1 MNIKSNHISIDI
13 KSIHWGASPA
23 PPLPRTLRSAWA
35 NDALPDWVRAE
46 TGLGSGATMGDLGPA
61 VWKTMELMSPRLRN
75 FLLFLLRTRWKSVGA
90 RRCFDRTWPAGLKVS
105 DIGWTTRTQ
114 NCLKHADLLR
124 HEHQL
129 VMVTFGELFAIEAM
143 GTMAVLD
150 FCGTLEGVMDCYEQ
164 LASDCAESQIG
175 DKSTD
180 FLDEL
185 KQVAQEEWSA
195 QISNQDPRF
204 TSLLAPWRGTL
215 QDRIELLLAESGAL
229 DSVADIPPL
238 IQTIS
243 RVKQQIIELKNKPL
257 EECLLNFLARIS
269 KSTGARLA
277 ALAARLGWTGDI
289 PATLEACGEQ
299 LKVTRERIRQ
309 IQKSILSR
317 LPTHEVFMPRLDE
330 AIEILERQTPLALDQ
345 ASKIL
350 QEAGITRVPFHPRSI
365 LDTAELFHKTTSLR
379 ICDTRTGEMLVN
391 DSMAKSVKR
400 VPSIARKLAG
410 QSGVTS
416 LFQVQDMLTSN
427 GYDMDEDAI
436 RRILK
441 ADKNFEFID
450 DDWLW
455 ATDIPNERNRLRNVA
470 RKILSVVSPQSIPS
484 IREGARRSYR
494 GRAASDERYATLVV
508 PPFVVLKGFLQTH
521 AEFEVQGEDVATAMP
536 LDYTKELG
544 NAERILVEVLRASP
558 AGVMDRETFAEGCL
572 ARGMNENTF
581 SVLSTYSSVLEH
593 IGIDIWKLRGVK
605 VDPTAVEAVRIA
617 NRLRPRE
624 KRVLEYGWSD
634 DGTLWIAVRVP
645 RMSKQNMVFGCP
657 GAVQRYLVGQEFQ
670 CKTKEGNHDC
680 GTVVFN
686 DAGMSYGYGPFVR
699 RYGLDADDILL
710 AAFDLSTNVVT
721 LSAGT
726 EELLEDER

>member
-1 MNIKSNHISIDI
+1 
-13 KSIHWGASPA
+13 
-23 PPLPRTLRSAWA
+23 
-35 NDALPDWVRAE
+35 VRAE
-46 TGLGSGATMGDLGPA
+46 TGLGFGATMGDLGPA

-90 RRCFDRTWPAGLKVS
+90 LRCFDRTWPAGLKVS
-105 DIGWTTRTQ
+105 DIDWTTRTQ
-114 NCLKHADLLR
+114 NCLERADLLR
-124 HEHQL
+124 YEHQL

-143 GTMAVLD
+143 GTMAVLE

-175 DKSTD
+175 DKSAD

-185 KQVAQEEWSA
+185 KQAAQEEWSA
-195 QISNQDPRF
+195 QISSKDPRF

-215 QDRIELLLAESGAL
+215 QDRIELVLGEPGVL
-229 DSVADIPPL
+229 DSVADIPLL

-243 RVKQQIIELKNKPL
+243 RVKRQIIEHKNKPL
-257 EECLLNFLARIS
+257 EECLLNFLALIS

-277 ALAARLGWTGDI
+277 ALAARLGWIGDI
-289 PATLEACGEQ
+289 PITLEACGEQ

-309 IQKSILSR
+309 IQNSILSR

-427 GYDMDEDAI
+427 GCDMDEDAI

-470 RKILSVVSPQSIPS
+470 RKILSVVSPQSVLS

-494 GRAASDERYATLVV
+494 YRAASHERYATLVV

-521 AEFEVQGEDVATAMP
+521 AEFEVQGEDVSTAMP

-558 AGVMDRETFAEGCL
+558 AGVMDRKTFSEGCL
-572 ARGMNENTF
+572 VRGMNENTF

-624 KRVLEYGWSD
+624 KRVLEYGWSN
-634 DGTLWIAVRVP
+634 DGALWIAVRVP
-645 RMSKQNMVFGCP
+645 RMSKQNIVFGCP
-657 GAVQRYLVGQEFQ
+657 GAVQRYLVGQEYQ

-686 DAGMSYGYGPFVR
+686 EAGTSYGYGPFVR

-710 AAFDLSTNVVT
+710 AEFDLSTNVVT

-726 EELLEDER
+726 EELLEDET

>member
-1 MNIKSNHISIDI
+1 MNENSNYINIDI

-23 PPLPRTLRSAWA
+23 PPLPRTLRCAWA
-35 NDALPDWVRAE
+35 NDALPDWVRVE
-46 TGLGSGATMGDLGPA
+46 TGLDSGATMGDLGPA

-75 FLLFLLRTRWKSVGA
+75 FLLFLLRTRCKSVGTL
-90 RRCFDRTWPAGLKVS
+90 RCFDRTWPAGLKIS
-105 DIGWTTRTQ
+105 DIGWTARTQ
-114 NCLKHADLLR
+114 NCLARADLLK

-129 VMVTFGELFAIEAM
+129 VMLTFGDLFAIEAM

-175 DKSTD
+175 DKTTD
-180 FLDEL
+180 FIDEL

-204 TSLLAPWRGTL
+204 SSLLSPGRGTL
-215 QDRIELLLAESGAL
+215 QDRIEVLLAEPGAL
-229 DSVADIPPL
+229 DSVTDIPLL
-238 IQTIS
+238 IQSIS
-243 RVKQQIIELKNKPL
+243 RIKLQIPEYKNKPL
-257 EECLLNFLARIS
+257 EHCLLNFLALIS

-277 ALAARLGWTGDI
+277 ALAARLGWAGDI
-289 PATLEACGEQ
+289 PATLEACGDQ
-299 LKVTRERIRQ
+299 LGVTRERIRQ
-309 IQKSILSR
+309 IESKILSR
-317 LPTHEVFMPRLDE
+317 LPTHEVFMPPLDE
-330 AIEILERQTPLALDQ
+330 ALEILERQAPLTLDQ

-350 QEAGITRVPFHPRSI
+350 QEAGVTRATFHPRSI
-365 LDTAELFHKTTSLR
+365 LDAAELLHKTTSLL
-379 ICDTRTGEMLVN
+379 ICETRTGEMLVN
-391 DSMAKSVKR
+391 DSMSKSVQR
-400 VPSIARKLAG
+400 VPYIARKLAG

-416 LFQVQDMLTSN
+416 LFQVQDMLMSN
-427 GYDMDEDAI
+427 GHDLHEDDI
-436 RRILK
+436 RRILR
-441 ADKNFEFID
+441 ADNNFEFID

-470 RKILSVVSPQSIPS
+470 RKILSVVSPQSILS
-484 IREGARRSYR
+484 IREGARRFYR
-494 GRAASDERYATLVV
+494 VRAASHERYATLVV
-508 PPFVVLKGFLQTH
+508 PPLGVLKGFLETH
-521 AEFEVQGEDVATAMP
+521 PEFQVQGEDVATTMP
-536 LDYTKELG
+536 LDYSKELG

-558 AGVMDRETFAEGCL
+558 AGVMDRETFADGCF

-581 SVLSTYSSVLEH
+581 NVLSTYSSVLEH

-617 NRLRPRE
+617 NHLKPRE

-645 RMSKQNMVFGCP
+645 RMSRQNMVFGCP
-657 GAVQRYLVGQEFQ
+657 GAVQRFLVGQEFQ

-686 DAGMSYGYGPFVR
+686 DRGTSYGYGQFVR
-699 RYGLDADDILL
+699 RHGLDADDILL
-710 AAFDLSTNVVT
+710 AEFDFATNVVL
-721 LSAGT
+721 LSVGS
-726 EELLEDER
+726 EELLEGER